1 MAGLDT
7 DTQPVVT
14 PLDAALVKAVGDFC
28 RWCAGAGLPVVR
40 GWTNAVNR
48 PPGAHIVVTPFS
60 ATWHATTSR
69 SYSPGEDGRGRV
81 TVARSMSRRVQ
92 VDFYGPDAQAQAQA
106 VATLAQDMTGC
117 DFLKPYALTPLT
129 VTDPQELTGMAGN
142 EQAEP
147 RWMLELELQPG
158 PEFAGVTVELDFFD
172 NVNLGLH
179 PQA

>member
-1 MAGLDT
+1 MAGLDVRSA
-7 DTQPVVT
+7 PVVT
-14 PLDAALVKAVGDFC
+14 PLDKALVQAVGDFC
-28 RWCAGAGLPVVR
+28 RWAAGADMPIQR
-40 GWTNAVNR
+40 GWANAVSR
-48 PPGAHIVVTPFS
+48 PRDSYVVVTPFGT
-60 ATWHATTSR
+60 TWQSTTTR
-69 SYSPGEDGRGRV
+69 SYTPGADGTGKLA
-81 TVARSMSRRVQ
+81 VARSMSRRVQ

-117 DFLKPYALTPLT
+117 DFFKPYALTPLT

-147 RWMLELELQPG
+147 RWMLEMELQPG
-158 PEFAGVTVELDFFD
+158 PEFSGVTVELDFFD

>member
-7 DTQPVVT
+7 GTQPVVT
-14 PLDAALVKAVGDFC
+14 PLDAALVQAVGDFC
-28 RWCAGAGLPVVR
+28 RWCVGADLPVAR
-40 GWTNAVNR
+40 GWTNAVSR
-48 PPGAHIVVTPFS
+48 PQSGYMVVTPFGS
-60 ATWHATTSR
+60 TWQSTTTR
-69 SYSPGEDGRGRV
+69 TYTPGTDGTG
-81 TVARSMSRRVQ
+81 TLAVARSMSRRVQ

-117 DFLKPYALTPLT
+117 DFFKPYALTPLT

-147 RWMLELELQPG
+147 RWMVEITLQPG
-158 PEFAGVTVELDFFD
+158 PEFTGVSVDLDFFD

>member
-7 DTQPVVT
+7 DMQPAVT

-28 RWCAGAGLPVVR
+28 RWCVGAELPIVR
-40 GWTNAVNR
+40 GWTNAVSR
-48 PPGAHIVVTPFS
+48 PSSAYIVVTPFS
-60 ATWHATTSR
+60 ATWQATTSR

-117 DFLKPYALTPLT
+117 CFLKTYNLTPLT
-129 VTDPQELTGMAGN
+129 ATDPQELTGMAGN

-147 RWMLELELQPG
+147 RWMLELEIQPG

>member
-7 DTQPVVT
+7 GTQPVVT
-14 PLDAALVKAVGDFC
+14 PLDAALVQAVGDFC
-28 RWCAGAGLPVVR
+28 RWCVGAGLPVVR
-40 GWTNAVNR
+40 GWTNAVSR
-48 PPGAHIVVTPFS
+48 PRDSYVVVTPFGT
-60 ATWHATTSR
+60 TWQSTTTR
-69 SYSPGEDGRGRV
+69 TYAPGADGTGKLA
-81 TVARSMSRRVQ
+81 VARSLSRRVQ

-106 VATLAQDMTGC
+106 VATLAQDLAGC
-117 DFLKPYALTPLT
+117 TFFAPYAVTPLM

-147 RWMLELELQPG
+147 RWMVEITLQPG
-158 PEFAGVTVELDFFD
+158 PEFTGVSVDLDFFD